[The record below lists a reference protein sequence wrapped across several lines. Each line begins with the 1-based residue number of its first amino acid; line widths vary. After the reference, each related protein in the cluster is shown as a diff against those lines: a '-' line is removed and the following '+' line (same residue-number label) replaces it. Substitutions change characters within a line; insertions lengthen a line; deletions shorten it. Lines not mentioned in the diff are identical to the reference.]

1 MDISGLLTSAGINTG
16 LCLVFFSLYSVLRK
30 QPSNEGV
37 YFGQRLA
44 QLQLKRRGH
53 LSFDRFVPSPSW
65 IVKAWEASEE
75 EILACG
81 GLDALVFLR
90 MVVCSCR
97 IFSIAAII
105 CSFPVLPLNYFGKEM
120 RHRYIASESLDVFTI
135 GNVKEGSK
143 WLWAHCLA
151 LYIISCSACV
161 LLYFEYKNITRMRLA
176 HIIGSSLNPSQ
187 FTILVRGIPWSPE
200 NSYSDS
206 VRKFC
211 TNYYATSYLS
221 HQMVYWSG
229 TVRKI
234 MNDAAKMYEM
244 IKETST
250 EQNFGSRLI
259 RCGLCGG
266 TTHSVKGLTSEPE
279 SVQRQSDITESD
291 LREKECGAALVFF
304 RSRYAA
310 LGASQGL
317 QSSNPMLWVTDLA
330 PEPHDVYWKNLSI
343 PYRQLWIRR
352 IATLL
357 ASIGLMILFVIP
369 VGFVQS
375 LLHLEE
381 IQKKFPF
388 LRGVLKNKIIVRVVT
403 GYLPSVVLMLFL
415 YAVPSIM
422 MLFSTIEGPISRSGR
437 KKSACFKILYFLIW
451 NVFFVNVLSGTA
463 IERLVVVSSPKDVA
477 AQLATAVPKQATFFM
492 TYVLTSGWA
501 SLSSEIMQPYMLLCN
516 FFYKF
521 ILRNKDDPCTLS
533 FPYHTE
539 IPRVLLFGF
548 LGFTYSLLA
557 PLILPFLLVY
567 FFLANLVY
575 RNQIINVYVTRYQTG
590 GKYWP
595 AMHNTTIF
603 SLVLTQ
609 IIAMGVFGLKKS
621 PVASAFTVPLIICT
635 LLFNEYCRQRFYPIF
650 KDTPAQVLID
660 LDRNDEQCGRME
672 EIYKQLQSVYCQF
685 ASTSNDV
692 SNIVPLNDCQFAS
705 TSNGVCNTVPLNDCD
720 DGDDGSLPRSRIS
733 EGNKP
738 TQINVED
745 SFQVGDRRIELEVDQ
760 PHSIE
765 TT

>member
-1 MDISGLLTSAGINTG
+1 MLSPNPPTPILLGFSLSLSLSLSLSSFSHSSKSLITFHFLFSNLIFDCASVCKLQIHLTEMDISGLLTSAGINTG
-16 LCLVFFSLYSVLRK
+16 LCLVFFSLYSVLSK
-30 QPSNEGV
+30 QPSNESV

-44 QLQLKRRGH
+44 QLRLKRRRGR

-90 MVVCSCR
+90 MVVFR
-97 IFSIAAII
+97 
-105 CSFPVLPLNYFGKEM
+105 
-120 RHRYIASESLDVFTI
+120 
-135 GNVKEGSK
+135 
-143 WLWAHCLA
+143 LWAHCFA

-176 HIIGSSLNPSQ
+176 HIIGSSLSPSQ

-200 NSYSDS
+200 ESYNEL
-206 VRKFC
+206 VRKFY

-221 HQMVYWSG
+221 HQMVYRSG
-229 TVRKI
+229 TVQKI
-234 MNDAAKMYEM
+234 MSDAAKMYEM
-244 IKETST
+244 IKCTST
-250 EQNFGSRLI
+250 EPNFGSRLI

-266 TTHSVKGLTSEPE
+266 TTHSFKVLTSDPE
-279 SVQRQSDITESD
+279 SVQRQNDFAESD
-291 LREKECGAALVFF
+291 LKEKECGAALVFF
-304 RSRYAA
+304 RTRYAA
-310 LGASQGL
+310 FIASQGL

-352 IATLL
+352 ITTLL

-388 LRGVLKNKIIVRVVT
+388 LRDVLKNKVIVRVVT
-403 GYLPSVVLMLFL
+403 GYLPSVILMLFL
-415 YAVPSIM
+415 YAVPPAM

-437 KKSACFKILYFLIW
+437 KKSACFKVLYFLIW

-463 IERLVVVSSPKDVA
+463 IERLVVVSSAKDVA
-477 AQLATAVPKQATFFM
+477 TQLATAVPKQATFFM

-516 FFYKF
+516 FFNKF
-521 ILRNKDDPCTLS
+521 ILRNNDDPSNGTLS

-575 RNQIINVYVTRYQTG
+575 RNQILNIYVTRYQTG
-590 GKYWP
+590 GKFWP
-595 AMHNTTIF
+595 TMHYTTIF

-609 IIAMGVFGLKKS
+609 VIAMGVFGLKKS
-621 PVASAFTVPLIICT
+621 TVVSAFTVPLIICT
-635 LLFNEYCRQRFYPIF
+635 LLFNEYCRRRFHPIF
-650 KDTPAQVLID
+650 KDNPAQVLID
-660 LDRNDEQCGRME
+660 MDRNDEQCGRME

-685 ASTSNDV
+685 ASTSN
-692 SNIVPLNDCQFAS
+692 A
-705 TSNGVCNTVPLNDCD
+705 VCITVP
-720 DGDDGSLPRSRIS
+720 
-733 EGNKP
+733 
-738 TQINVED
+738 
-745 SFQVGDRRIELEVDQ
+745 
-760 PHSIE
+760 
-765 TT
+765 

>member
-90 MVVCSCR
+90 MVVFSCR

-105 CSFPVLPLNYFGKEM
+105 CNFPMLPLNYFGKEM
-120 RHRYIASESLDVFTI
+120 RHRYIPSESLDVFTI

-143 WLWAHCLA
+143 WLWVHCLA

-161 LLYFEYKNITRMRLA
+161 LLYF
-176 HIIGSSLNPSQ
+176 
-187 FTILVRGIPWSPE
+187 
-200 NSYSDS
+200 
-206 VRKFC
+206 
-211 TNYYATSYLS
+211 
-221 HQMVYWSG
+221 
-229 TVRKI
+229 
-234 MNDAAKMYEM
+234 NDAAKMYEM
-244 IKETST
+244 IKDTST

-266 TTHSVKGLTSEPE
+266 TTHSFKGLASEPESVQRQSVITESDLREKVSFKGLASEPE

-403 GYLPSVVLMLFL
+403 GYLPSVILMLFL

-437 KKSACFKILYFLIW
+437 KKSACFKILYFLVW

-521 ILRNKDDPCTLS
+521 ILRNKDEIGTFS

-595 AMHNTTIF
+595 TMHNTTIF

-650 KDTPAQVLID
+650 KDNPAQVLID

-685 ASTSNDV
+685 ASTSNDMR
-692 SNIVPLNDCQFAS
+692 NTVPLNDCQFAS
-705 TSNGVCNTVPLNDCD
+705 TSNDVCNTVPLNDCV

-745 SFQVGDRRIELEVDQ
+745 SFQVGDGRIELEVDQ